1 MKKMPLP
8 CLLAAIVAVSVIRV
22 GAQNDKPTEAAEPAP
37 APSVEKARTPTTEE
51 REKKLKEF
59 REKQKQKQPSP
70 EAIAKLREE
79 LKNLPPE
86 ERAARMKEF
95 RERQK
100 AAAANPESDPKAR
113 IQARFEKRIGDL
125 RKKKTDGTITED
137 ETRQLERG
145 EKVLKRAGKK
155 GPEAGERGE
164 SNELPV
170 PKLPSTKKID

>member
-1 MKKMPLP
+1 MKSTFLP
-8 CLLAAIVAVSVIRV
+8 CLLAAIVAVSVGRLE
-22 GAQNDKPTEAAEPAP
+22 AQTEKPAGTAESAAT
-37 APSVEKARTPTTEE
+37 VEKPKAPNAEE
-51 REKKLKEF
+51 REKKLKEY

-100 AAAANPESDPKAR
+100 AAAANPEADPQAKMR
-113 IQARFEKRIGDL
+113 ARFEKRIGDL
-125 RKKKTDGTITED
+125 RKKKADGTITED
-137 ETRQLERG
+137 ETKQLERG
-145 EKVLKRAGKK
+145 EKMVKRAGKK
-155 GPEAGERGE
+155 GPETTERPE

-170 PKLPSTKKID
+170 PKAPPAKKTD